1 MFDAVRNNKKITQ
14 IFLALITLPFAFWGV
29 DSYVRNSGGG
39 QDLASVGDSKISIQ
53 ELQGALREQEDRLR
67 QQLGGRVDPAMFNT
81 PEMRRAVLDSLVS
94 QRLLA
99 LQSNK
104 NRMTLSDA
112 DLVRFIASV
121 PTLQENGKF
130 SPERYA
136 ALVASQGLSKE
147 AFEQRL
153 RYDLAM
159 QQVAQPVG
167 DASMTGKLPMARWAM
182 AQLEQRDVAEFKLQP
197 TDYVAKV
204 SLSDDAISKYYDA
217 NKSRFEL
224 PEQVRVE
231 YLSLSQET
239 LQAQVRVSDEE
250 IGARYKAKAA
260 NYTQPESRRASHI
273 LIRIAKDAPDSE
285 LKTAQAKAEEVL
297 GLVKKLPND
306 FSRLAKEHSQD
317 PGSAEKGGDLDWFSR
332 GMMVKPFEDTV
343 FSLKDGETSGI
354 VRSDFGLHI
363 IRVTGVR
370 AEKAKPLAEVKS
382 EIQAELL
389 REQTARLFAEAAE
402 SFGNMV
408 YEQSDS
414 LKPAADKWKLTVR
427 SSEWLSKGKKL
438 PAPFDNAKLSN
449 AVFSEDAIKHHR
461 NTEAIEIASG
471 NLVAARVVEH
481 RPASLQALETVKD
494 AIRKQ
499 LLIEEAAKLAQKEGE
514 ETLSRLAKGE
524 EPKLAWGPV
533 RSVLRATPA
542 GFSPDAARAVFK
554 LDASKLPAY
563 TGTAIPGG
571 GYALYRVT
579 AVKQAAEND
588 PRAVSLTEQ
597 YARMVAEEE
606 FTAWLSTLRQQFP
619 VKINSTAL
627 EAK

>member
-29 DSYVRNSGGG
+29 DSYVRNSDSG
-39 QDLASVGDSKISIQ
+39 QELASVGDSKISIQ

-99 LQSNK
+99 MQSNK
-104 NRMTLSDA
+104 SRMTVSDA
-112 DLVRFIASV
+112 DLARFIASV
-121 PTLQENGKF
+121 PALQENGKF
-130 SPERYA
+130 SPQRYA
-136 ALVASQGLSKE
+136 SLVASQGLSKE

-167 DASMTGKLPMARWAM
+167 DASMTGKLPVARWAM
-182 AQLEQRDVAEFKLQP
+182 AQLEQRDVAEFKLLP
-197 TDYVAKV
+197 TAYLDKV
-204 SLSDDAISKYYDA
+204 SVSDDAVSKYYEA

-224 PEQVRVE
+224 PEQIRVE
-231 YLSLSQET
+231 YLVLSQEA
-239 LQAQVRVSDEE
+239 LQSQIRISDDE
-250 IGARYKAKAA
+250 ISARYKAKAD
-260 NYTQPESRRASHI
+260 NYKQAESRRASHI
-273 LIRIAKDAPDSE
+273 LIRAAKDVSDSE

-297 GLVKKLPND
+297 ALVAKSPND
-306 FSRLAKEHSQD
+306 FARLAKQYSQD

-332 GMMVKPFEDTV
+332 GMMVKPFEDSA
-343 FSLKDGETSGI
+343 FALKEGETSGVI
-354 VRSDFGLHI
+354 RSDFGLHI
-363 IRVTGVR
+363 IRVTGIR
-370 AEKAKPLAEVKS
+370 PEKAKALAEVKS

-389 REQTARLFAEAAE
+389 LEKAARQFAEAAE
-402 SFGNMV
+402 GFGNMV
-408 YEQSDS
+408 YEQADS
-414 LKPAADKWKLTVR
+414 LQPVAEKWKLTVR

-438 PAPFDNAKLSN
+438 PAPFDNAKLAG

-461 NTEAIEIASG
+461 NTEAIEVAPGS
-471 NLVAARVVEH
+471 LVAARVVEH
-481 RPASLQALETVKD
+481 RPASLQALDTVK
-494 AIRKQ
+494 APIRKQ
-499 LLIEEAAKLAQKEGE
+499 LQAEEAAKLAQKDGE
-514 ETLSRLAKGE
+514 ETLAKLTKGE
-524 EPKLAWGPV
+524 EAKLAWGAT

-554 LDASKLPAY
+554 LDSGKLPAY
-563 TGTAIPGG
+563 AGASLPGG

-588 PRAVSLTEQ
+588 PRAASLTTQ

-606 FTAWLSTLRQQFP
+606 FTAWLAGLREKFP
-619 VKINSTAL
+619 VKINSAAL
-627 EAK
+627 ERK